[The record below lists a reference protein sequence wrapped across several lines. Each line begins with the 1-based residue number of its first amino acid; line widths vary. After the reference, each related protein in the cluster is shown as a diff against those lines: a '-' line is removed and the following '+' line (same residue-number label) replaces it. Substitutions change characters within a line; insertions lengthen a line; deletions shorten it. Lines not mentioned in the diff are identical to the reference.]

1 MKYLQSSPFEKG
13 TKVMEKLDGAVVISK
28 AGRDKGNFF
37 VVLRS
42 EDNYAYI
49 ADGNLR
55 RVDRPKKKK
64 LRHLQL
70 TNYVSQRILGSEQE
84 ITNSEVRKA
93 LAEYSE
99 N

>member
-1 MKYLQSSPFEKG
+1 MD
-13 TKVMEKLDGAVVISK
+13 KLDGAVVISK

-37 VVLRS
+37 VVLRT

-55 RVDRPKKKK
+55 KVDRPKKKK

-70 TNYVSQRILGSEQE
+70 TNYVSQRILNPEQE

-93 LAEYSE
+93 LVEYSE

>member
-1 MKYLQSSPFEKG
+1 MKFLRSSYLGKG
-13 TKVMEKLDGAVVISK
+13 TKVMENLNGTVVISK

-37 VVLRS
+37 IVLKT

-55 RVDRPKKKK
+55 KVDRPKKKK

-70 TNYVSQRILGSEQE
+70 TNYVSQRILNPEQE

>member
-1 MKYLQSSPFEKG
+1 MKFLQNSTFSKG
-13 TKVMEKLDGAVVISK
+13 TKVMEKLDGTVVISK

-37 VVLRS
+37 IVLKT

-49 ADGNLR
+49 ADGHLR

-70 TNYVSQRILGSEQE
+70 TNYVSERILSSEQE